1 MQEDLNWHLTRTRQ
15 GDAQLSPRAHRGS
28 SPIQPGSPVPAHSPS
43 FPSSP
48 ARSLD
53 PDNQTIC
60 TQIWVNWLAQSKR
73 EGLRVLFFCF
83 CFSYERDVCTWLT
96 ELKHLLSS
104 PGLLYFYVYIWVFNS
119 WPDKLHCPRGQFC
132 LGWLPEELLLQGIN
146 QMAWIIQLNREIKLS
161 LSLPV
166 LQNLWKSPLYISD
179 L

>member
-1 MQEDLNWHLTRTRQ
+1 MQ
-15 GDAQLSPRAHRGS
+15 SPVQELIVALL
-28 SPIQPGSPVPAHSPS
+28 PFQPGSPVPTHSPS

-60 TQIWVNWLAQSKR
+60 TQIWVNWLAQSKG
-73 EGLRVLFFCF
+73 EGLRVLGF
-83 CFSYERDVCTWLT
+83 FSYERDVCIWLT

-104 PGLLYFYVYIWVFNS
+104 PGLLYFHVYIWVFNS

-132 LGWLPEELLLQGIN
+132 LGWLPEGLLLQGIN
-146 QMAWIIQLNREIKLS
+146 QMAWIRQLNREIKLS

-166 LQNLWKSPLYISD
+166 LQNLWKSPLDI
-179 L
+179 LGL